1 MFVLYSQT
9 ESKMAAIIC
18 GLATAFSNI
27 QRKSEASGVSPQ
39 SEELSFSEA
48 PGKLLLQSHGSR
60 TGYMSS
66 PEPNHGA
73 RRMPGVNWLRP
84 VSLSQSRAREM
95 RLLLDLLG
103 PLKEL

>member
-18 GLATAFSNI
+18 GLAAAFSNI
-27 QRKSEASGVSPQ
+27 QRESEASGVSPQ

-73 RRMPGVNWLRP
+73 RRMPGVDWLSHEQGR
-84 VSLSQSRAREM
+84 
-95 RLLLDLLG
+95 
-103 PLKEL
+103 